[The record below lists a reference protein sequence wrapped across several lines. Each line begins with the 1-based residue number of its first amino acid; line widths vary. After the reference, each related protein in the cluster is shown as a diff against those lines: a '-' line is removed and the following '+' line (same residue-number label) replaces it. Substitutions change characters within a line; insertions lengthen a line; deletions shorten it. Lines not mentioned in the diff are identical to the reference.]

1 MAKTTVKKVETKVES
16 KIDKRT
22 IDAFPEQVAY
32 IIALMVRA
40 QKAGKTH
47 IGHYSSLCKY
57 SIDTLTK
64 MGVQYKETGKHGYL
78 FTIPAKTS
86 GTWRKM
92 MAFGKPAPE
101 RDAKGHF
108 VKK

>member
-1 MAKTTVKKVETKVES
+1 MAKATVKKVETKVES
-16 KIDKRT
+16 KVDKRT
-22 IDAFPEQVAY
+22 IDAFPEQVSY

-101 RDAKGHF
+101 RNAKGHF